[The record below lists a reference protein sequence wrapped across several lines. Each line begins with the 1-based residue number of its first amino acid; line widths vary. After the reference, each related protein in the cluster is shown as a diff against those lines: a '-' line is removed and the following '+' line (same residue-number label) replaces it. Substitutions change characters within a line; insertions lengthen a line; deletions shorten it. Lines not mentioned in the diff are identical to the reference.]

1 MAGVMPRILLTALP
15 LLFSASAMQGQAT
28 VALPFTNLS
37 NDANLEWIG
46 EAAAENILESVHAEG
61 LLTLDRAART
71 LAMQRLVLPSNVV
84 LSRASILRIADEL
97 EAAFA
102 VFGDYDVVKPAGEK
116 TSIKLRARVVD
127 RKRLNQS
134 PELLEEGLLD
144 DLALLQS
151 KLAWKVLTTISP
163 AGAGQI
169 EDFLARRKNVRA
181 DAIESYVRG
190 LLAKDA
196 PAKHRY
202 FTQAARLDPDY
213 SQPCFQLGLHYWDKE
228 DYQQAS
234 HWFLRVARQDAHYME
249 ATYYFGISR
258 HYLGDYPAAEAAFL
272 TVASTVPLNE
282 VFSNL
287 GASQLRQSKYEA
299 AISNFEKA
307 IEGDPADP
315 DYHFNL
321 AYAMWRAK
329 RFDDAANQFR
339 AVLERIP
346 DDADATAL
354 LGLCLRNQ
362 TLRAGESKYEG
373 LERMREEYE
382 ETVFRQLKS
391 LVDKK

>member
-1 MAGVMPRILLTALP
+1 MVGVMPRNLFVALLSLLLAP
-15 LLFSASAMQGQAT
+15 LMRGQAT

-37 NDANLEWIG
+37 RDANLEWIG

-61 LLTLDRAART
+61 LLTLDRAARAH
-71 LAMQRLVLPSNVV
+71 AMQRLALPANVL

-102 VFGDYDVVKPAGEK
+102 VFGEYEVAKPSGEK
-116 TSIKLRARVVD
+116 ASIKLRARVMD
-127 RKRLNQS
+127 RKRLHQS
-134 PELLEEGLLD
+134 AELAEEGLLD
-144 DLALLQS
+144 DLATLQS
-151 KLAWKVLTTISP
+151 RMAWKVLAAITPTST
-163 AGAGQI
+163 GKL
-169 EDFLARRKNVRA
+169 EDYLARRKNVRA

-190 LLAKDA
+190 LLAKESA
-196 PAKHRY
+196 AKHRY
-202 FTQAARLDPDY
+202 FTQSARLDPEY

-234 HWFLRVARQDAHYME
+234 QWFLRVSRQDAHYME
-249 ATYYFGISR
+249 AAFYYGISR

-272 TVASTVPLNE
+272 TVSSSVPLNE

-287 GASQLRQSKYEA
+287 GAAQVRQAKYEA

-307 IEGDPADP
+307 LDGDPADP
-315 DYHFNL
+315 DFHFNL
-321 AYAMWRAK
+321 AYALWRAK

-373 LERMREEYE
+373 LERIKEEYE